1 MDWVSDLRIKLPM
14 IHRRVLPLCT
24 SRHILPG
31 GTELWHSCPQVGR
44 TTDEFSRPNTLLA
57 LSASM
62 DTSPQGTWEEGLF
75 SSVPAWFL
83 CVLDSKCVVT
93 WASSSDGKLKA
104 RQYCLVEP
112 LRFTWQCGFHLKTCA
127 FLGAMLS
134 MYIFDL
140 HSNHFIQ
147 KKKTKNKPFSKFT
160 K

>member
-1 MDWVSDLRIKLPM
+1 MDWASDLRIKLPM
-14 IHRRVLPLCT
+14 IHRWVLLLCT

-31 GTELWHSCPQVGR
+31 GTVLWHSCPQVGR
-44 TTDEFSRPNTLLA
+44 TTDDFSRPNTLLA
-57 LSASM
+57 LFASV
-62 DTSPQGTWEEGLF
+62 DTSQQGTWGMGVF

-83 CVLDSKCVVT
+83 CVLYSECVVT

-112 LRFTWQCGFHLKTCA
+112 LRFTWQCGFHLKTYA

-134 MYIFDL
+134 MYIVDL

-147 KKKTKNKPFSKFT
+147 NKNKYKKTQKKPF
-160 K
+160 